1 MRWSDNQIRLSA
13 SDLMRFTACP
23 HATRLD
29 LAYLRGE
36 NLVPVD
42 DSEEAVFLQQHGDRH
57 EIAHL
62 LHLGAEG
69 RKVVRIKTDGVRF
82 EEAVRATQDA
92 LKAGPDIVFQG
103 ALAGGMWGG
112 FADFLERV
120 PVSSEFGTFSYEV
133 ADTKLKRKPAPGHVF
148 QLVLYSDLLSQV
160 QGRAPERAHIQLGT
174 GERTSFRLS
183 EYSDYARLARDRL
196 EEFVQTALLQT

>member
-1 MRWSDNQIRLSA
+1 MRWYDNQIRLSA

-23 HATRLD
+23 HAARLD

-42 DSEEAVFLQQHGDRH
+42 DSEEAIFLQQHGDRH

-62 LHLGAEG
+62 LRLGAQA
-69 RKVVRIKTDGVRF
+69 RKVVRIKTDGVPF

-120 PVSSEFGTFSYEV
+120 PVPSELGTFSYEV

-160 QGRAPERAHIQLGT
+160 QGRAPGARSHPARHG
-174 GERTSFRLS
+174 RT
-183 EYSDYARLARDRL
+183 D
-196 EEFVQTALLQT
+196 